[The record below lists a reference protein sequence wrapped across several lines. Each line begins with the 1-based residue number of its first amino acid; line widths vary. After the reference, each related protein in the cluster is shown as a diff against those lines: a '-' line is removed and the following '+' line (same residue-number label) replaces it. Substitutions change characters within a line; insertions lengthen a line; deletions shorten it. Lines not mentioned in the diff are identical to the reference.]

1 MSHAHPSRLVGPVER
16 RVTRR
21 WGWLLLFAASCC
33 APATAQT
40 WKPQRHVEISS
51 PAGVGGA
58 LDSTARITEK
68 LLQEMKLLPVTSAVV
83 NRSGGEHAIAYNH
96 IRQRAGD
103 PHQLSFA
110 SPVLLANHITGVLP
124 MTYTDVTPLACLISE
139 YYVFAVR
146 ADAPVKTGKDLVE
159 TLRANPESMSIAVG
173 TLLTRIAAALPLQ
186 AGNVDLKR
194 TKIVVFSGAAKQSL
208 TVAGGHVDIAVA
220 PLVQVQPFVDSGRM
234 RVVAVT
240 APRRMGGTLA
250 AVPTW
255 AEQGIEGASAETWR
269 CVIAPKDISAPQIA
283 FWEDALRRVTEHEE
297 FRKAGER
304 NQWDIRFK
312 GAAETRKFMAA
323 EYDRMKRVTAALGLV
338 K

>member
-1 MSHAHPSRLVGPVER
+1 M
-16 RVTRR
+16 T
-21 WGWLLLFAASCC
+21 FAALATVA
-33 APATAQT
+33 APAAAQT
-40 WKPQRHVEISS
+40 WKPTRHVEISS
-51 PAGVGGA
+51 PAGAGGA
-58 LDSTARITEK
+58 LDTTARITEK
-68 LLQEMKLLPVTSAVV
+68 LLQDMKLLPVTSAVV

-96 IRQRAGD
+96 IRQRTGD

-124 MTYTDVTPLACLISE
+124 MTHTDVTPLACLISE

-146 ADAPVKTGKDLVE
+146 ADAPMKTGKELVAA
-159 TLRANPESMSIAVG
+159 LRAQPDSMSIAVG

-186 AGNVDLKR
+186 AANVDLKR
-194 TKIVVFSGAAKQSL
+194 TKVVVFSGAAKQSL

-220 PLVQVQPFVDSGRM
+220 PLVQVQPFIDGGKM

-240 APRRMGGTLA
+240 SPQRLGGVLA
-250 AVPTW
+250 SVPTW
-255 AEQGIEGASAETWR
+255 SEQGIEGASAETWR
-269 CVIAPKDISAPQIA
+269 CVIAPKDITAPQIA
-283 FWEDALRRVTEHEE
+283 FWEDALRKVTEHDE

-304 NQWDIRFK
+304 NQWDIRFR

-323 EYDRMKRVTAALGLV
+323 EYERMKRVTTALGLV